1 MQVHQIQI
9 HACGETSGIRYA
21 SRFMTVCIHPG
32 KAFSKA
38 TQKRIMDFV
47 GEISE
52 ISGEVCEARFKVG
65 KMPYSSND
73 FTV

>member
-32 KAFSKA
+32 VAFSKA
-38 TQKRIMDFV
+38 TQKRILDFV

-52 ISGEVCEARFKVG
+52 ISGEVCEAHFRVG